1 MHHLQRH
8 IIALLAVII
17 SASSLYSATSWAQL
31 EEVVVTAERREQ
43 NLQLVPVAVTA
54 FTSNQLIELQITETY
69 DLLRRIPNLTGANN
83 VGQSS
88 NVSYFMRGV
97 GNDESLLS
105 FDPPIQSYIDDVLRG
120 PQG

>member
-1 MHHLQRH
+1 MLHLQRH
-8 IIALLAVII
+8 TIALLVVII
-17 SASSLYSATSWAQL
+17 SASSLYSASSWAQL
-31 EEVVVTAERREQ
+31 EEDVVTAERRAE
-43 NLQLVPVAVTA
+43 NLQVVPVAVTA
-54 FTSNQLIELQITETY
+54 FTSDQLIEMQMTETY